1 MLAVQLTVML
11 VAYSSAER
19 LRCHGLPAGLWPG
32 GVCTPVLC
40 RYHDHGPDQDES
52 EAIPIVLDA

>member
-1 MLAVQLTVML
+1 MHVIQLAIML

-19 LRCHGLPAGLWPG
+19 LRCHGLPARLWPG
-32 GVCTPVLC
+32 SVCTPVLC
-40 RYHDHGPDQDES
+40 RNYDHGPDQDES